1 MAGKNDTKIWIDGKI
16 YNRNEA
22 KISVFDHG
30 LLYGDGLFEGI
41 RVYNGKFFLE
51 KEHIDRLFDGAH
63 YLNIKIPLTRAKLI
77 QAINDTIKAA
87 KCVDGYIRLL
97 VTRGTGDL
105 GLDPRRCNKASVII
119 IVSGITLYPAEMYKN
134 GMSII
139 TSAVQAT
146 ASEAIN
152 RRVKTLNYMNSIM
165 AKMEAIRAGVPEALM
180 INSNGFI
187 AECTGDNI
195 FLIKNG
201 VLKTPAPTASI
212 LEGCTRNLV
221 MKLAREAGIEVIEP
235 DLQRYDVYTA
245 DECFLTGTA
254 AEIMP
259 VTHVDGR
266 QVGTGKPG
274 KMTMELLK
282 LFRSFI
288 ATY

>member
-1 MAGKNDTKIWIDGKI
+1 MAGKNDTKVWIGGKI
-16 YNRNEA
+16 YGRDDA

-41 RVYNGKFFLE
+41 RVYNGKIFLE
-51 KEHIDRLFDGAH
+51 KEHFDRLYDGSH
-63 YLNIKIPLTRAKLI
+63 YLNIEIPMSRQKLI
-77 QAINDTIKAA
+77 QATNDTIKAA
-87 KCVDGYIRLL
+87 KCKEGYIRLL
-97 VTRGTGDL
+97 VTRGVGDL
-105 GLDPRRCNKASVII
+105 GLDPRKCPKASVIV
-119 IVSGITLYPAEMYKN
+119 IVSGITLYPAEVYRD

-146 ASEAIN
+146 ASEAVN
-152 RRVKTLNYMNSIM
+152 RRVKTMNYMNSIM

-180 INSNGFI
+180 INQNGFV

-195 FLIKNG
+195 FIIKNG

-221 MKLAREAGIEVIEP
+221 MKLAREAGITVIEP
-235 DLQRYDVYTA
+235 DLQRYDIYTA

-266 QVGTGKPG
+266 KIGTGKPG
-274 KMTMELLK
+274 KITNDLLK
-282 LFRSFI
+282 HFRNFI
-288 ATY
+288 AAY